1 MARLKSVDPA
11 RAEGKAKEL
20 LAAVQA
26 KLKVTPNMMRVMANS
41 PAALDAYLKFD
52 GALAGG
58 ALGGKL
64 REQIALAV
72 AEANRCEY
80 CLAAHSTLG
89 KMAGLSDAE
98 LAASRDAKGA
108 TERHTA
114 ALTFARQLV
123 ESQGMVGEEAVAAVR
138 AAGFS
143 DGEIAEIIANVA
155 INVFTNYFNNAAA
168 VDVDFPK
175 VALRKSA

>member
-1 MARLKSVDPA
+1 MARLKIVDPA
-11 RAEGKAKEL
+11 KAEGKAKEL

-26 KLKVTPNMMRVMANS
+26 KLKITPNMMCVMANS
-41 PAALDAYLKFD
+41 PAVLDAYLKFD

-58 ALGGKL
+58 SLGATL
-64 REQIALAV
+64 REQLALAV
-72 AEANRCEY
+72 AEVDRCEY

-89 KMAGLSDAE
+89 KMAGLKDDE
-98 LAASRDAKGA
+98 LAKSREGKG
-108 TERHTA
+108 TSDRNTA
-114 ALTFARQLV
+114 ALTFARELV
-123 ESQGMVGEEAVAAVR
+123 ERQGLVGEEAIAAVR

-155 INVFTNYFNNAAA
+155 VNIFTNYFNNAAA